1 MYHFNLNGKC
11 FGSVSDI
18 LVNKTERMFILDHF
32 FLLFHYYS
40 SHLSY
45 LLALMQ
51 LRVAVLIQLRLTGDK
66 KVTTR
71 YLGLILAF
79 DMNVVVVFFTNP
91 CTKCFIYYWL
101 SNTNKDYS

>member
-1 MYHFNLNGKC
+1 
-11 FGSVSDI
+11 
-18 LVNKTERMFILDHF
+18 MFILDHF

-45 LLALMQ
+45 LLALKQ